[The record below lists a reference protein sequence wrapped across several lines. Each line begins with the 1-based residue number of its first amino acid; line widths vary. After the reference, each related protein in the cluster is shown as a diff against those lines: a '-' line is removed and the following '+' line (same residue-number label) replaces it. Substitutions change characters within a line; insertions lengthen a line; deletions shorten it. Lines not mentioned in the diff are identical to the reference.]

1 MRALLARDLCEPAP
15 ARARS
20 TLYAC
25 CSLHLRALRTLIDF
39 YACYSLHLRALRTR
53 IEIYAS
59 TLPLELARLS
69 MRAALCSPH
78 LRALCWSSRSMR
90 AALYIYAHCALGSR
104 SMRARCRSSSL
115 HSRLVCALLSTST
128 RTVLELEIYVCY
140 SLDLCVLFNLLCAL
154 VQS

>member
-59 TLPLELARLS
+59 TLPLELAPFSTR
-69 MRAALCSPH
+69 MRVAFHIYAHCVGARDLCV
-78 LRALCWSSRSMR
+78 LLSRSMR
-90 AALYIYAHCALGSR
+90 IIQSL
-104 SMRARCRSSSL
+104 MR
-115 HSRLVCALLSTST
+115 T
-128 RTVLELEIYVCY
+128 RTIVNAYTI
-140 SLDLCVLFNLLCAL
+140 ARMK
-154 VQS
+154 